1 MGAKDSAVGV
11 TLLASL
17 AFFTVGSNL
26 LAYAVVQEPIISKL
40 KLSLTDSG
48 LLVSVFFLTYSIM
61 QIPGGYLADKW
72 GGERTI
78 ALFTT
83 LTALAAMGFA
93 FVNSFGLAI
102 VLRIVIGF
110 GSGPLL
116 PAAVRALTRR
126 LQGHQLEVANG
137 FFGAGWGV
145 AQIVVLNLL
154 PAVTAM
160 SSWRT
165 SLLAIGATTLGVSAY
180 AWIAGRGG
188 TSNQVQAVE
197 KPAMRLR
204 ETITRR
210 TVLLILINVTGIV
223 IPLTALT
230 WAPIQFV
237 KLFRITT
244 VDAARIV
251 SIFGVLTVISSLL
264 GGFATKTIG
273 GRRVMI
279 ASMAATLGG
288 VLLLTNPVS
297 PTVGLL
303 IVAALGFA
311 AMFYISANFS
321 MVPGSAPAGST
332 NPGFVFGVYNTIS
345 NGLSFFPPLIAAY
358 ILDTT
363 QNFTLL
369 YLSMSV
375 VAVIGLVSS
384 LLFRKSSL
392 GG

>member
-1 MGAKDSAVGV
+1 MGAKGSAANV

-26 LAYAVVQEPIISKL
+26 LAYGVVQEPIISEFN
-40 KLSLTDSG
+40 LSLTDSG
-48 LLVSVFFLTYSIM
+48 LLVSVYFLTYSIM

-78 ALFTT
+78 ALFATIS
-83 LTALAAMGFA
+83 ALAAIGLA
-93 FVNSFGLAI
+93 FVSSFGLAI
-102 VLRIVIGF
+102 VLRIAIGF
-110 GSGPLL
+110 GNGPLL

-126 LQGHQLEVANG
+126 LHGHQLEVANG

-145 AQIVVLNLL
+145 AQILVLNLL
-154 PAVTAM
+154 PAVTAI

-180 AWIAGRGG
+180 AWIASRGG
-188 TSNQVQAVE
+188 TSNEVQPVE
-197 KPAMRLR
+197 KTAMRLK

-223 IPLTALT
+223 IPLTAIT

-237 KLFRITT
+237 KLFRITA
-244 VDAARIV
+244 VDAARVV
-251 SIFGVLTVISSLL
+251 SIFGVLSIISTML
-264 GGFATKTIG
+264 GGFATKHIG

-279 ASMAATLGG
+279 ASMGATLGA

-297 PTVGLL
+297 PTIGLL
-303 IVAALGFA
+303 IVGVLGFA
-311 AMFYISANFS
+311 STFYISANFS
-321 MVPGSAPAGST
+321 MVPGSAGAGST

-345 NGLSFFPPLIAAY
+345 NAVSFFPPLISGY

-369 YLSMSV
+369 YLSVSV

-384 LLFRKSSL
+384 LLFRKSSQ
-392 GG
+392 

>member
-1 MGAKDSAVGV
+1 MGAKNSAAGV

-26 LAYAVVQEPIISKL
+26 LAYAVVQEPIISEF

-48 LLVSVFFLTYSIM
+48 LLVSVFFLMYSLM

-83 LTALAAMGFA
+83 FTALAAIGLS
-93 FVNSFGLAI
+93 FVSSFWLAL
-102 VLRIVIGF
+102 VLRIAIGF
-110 GSGPLL
+110 GNGPLL

-145 AQIVVLNLL
+145 AQILVLNLL
-154 PAVTAM
+154 PTVTVM

-165 SLLAIGATTLGVSAY
+165 SLLAIGVTTLGVSAY
-180 AWIAGRGG
+180 AWIASRGS
-188 TSNQVQAVE
+188 TSNQVLPVG

-237 KLFRITT
+237 KLFRVTA
-244 VDAARIV
+244 VDAARVV
-251 SIFGVLTVISSLL
+251 SIFGVLTIISSMV

-279 ASMAATLGG
+279 ASMAATLGS

-297 PTVGLL
+297 PTIGLL
-303 IVAALGFA
+303 IVGVLGFA
-311 AMFYISANFS
+311 SMFYISANFS
-321 MVPGSAPAGST
+321 LVPGSAPAGST

-345 NGLSFFPPLIAAY
+345 NAVSFFPPLILAY
-358 ILDTT
+358 ILETT
-363 QNFTLL
+363 QNFALL
-369 YLSMSV
+369 YLSVSV

-384 LLFRKSSL
+384 LLFRNSSL
-392 GG
+392 RA